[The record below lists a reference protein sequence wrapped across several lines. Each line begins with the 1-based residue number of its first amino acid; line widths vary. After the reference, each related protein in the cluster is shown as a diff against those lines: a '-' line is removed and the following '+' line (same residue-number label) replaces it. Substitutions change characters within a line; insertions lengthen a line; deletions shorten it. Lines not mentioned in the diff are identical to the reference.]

1 LRRLRRELIELLTEA
16 LRSREQ
22 TLPPRTAAAAVGDFM
37 TLLAQPAHI
46 GVHWRLLARGELY
59 RHVLTLRCP
68 DQAFY
73 LDAIKVYLSRRG
85 IDPIAQL
92 AVVACTA
99 HAPDGSVASVCGPQ
113 SRVQGNE
120 MLIVLHVSATLV
132 PDGRGLAA
140 DLKAILAAV
149 AASVRDFGD
158 MAADLKAV
166 AGHLAGQAPEDAALL
181 GWMLDKRYLMFGLME
196 GKRRLGILA
205 NRRTFDQVAP
215 GLMPELLACRA
226 PKGPGVSWLALPAA
240 PDFLYGPVPLEVV
253 RIAWRDGGHKGGQRS
268 AKIRCVLLVG
278 YFARSARHTNA
289 HQVPRLSGIWD
300 RMRRRTPLVRS
311 AYLEREVRTVF
322 DRVPKP
328 ILLTAP
334 EDALAE
340 TLLGIVEKGGPGGAH
355 VYVWDAGPW
364 LVRVVTVVL
373 PLNRFSAQVQE
384 NVLEVVH
391 SAGLEP
397 LTHHN
402 VAMGTSLVM
411 FITCHGGAEEV
422 SLGNLT
428 QAVREAAIS
437 WRDRALQ
444 AIRAGLPTAQVRDAI
459 QTLSALPRL
468 YTDMFAPET
477 FVEDLKVLR
486 RVRDDGRPHV
496 RLEAVEGGVTMYAF
510 TALPVPLGHL
520 VEIVQA
526 FGLAALDE
534 AVVDIPGDPPVH
546 LTRLRCGYPEAVHA
560 DALPRLRAALEAVL
574 ADLAD
579 SDPLN
584 ALVLGAGLETEAVAV
599 LVTLRNHL
607 VQLVPDAS
615 PGVLTRTLVAY
626 PPVTSALYAVFAARH
641 HPDLS
646 GRENAARE
654 AFTGLL
660 GTRVENLTDDRW
672 YRVFADL
679 VGASLRTNAYTRGPG
694 EPIAV
699 KVKPADLPYC
709 PHPVPY
715 REIFVHSRHM
725 EGVHL
730 RGGPIARGGLRLS
743 DRPTD
748 FRTEVLE
755 LMATQVVKN
764 GVIVPTGAKGGFVL
778 KAGAGAAF
786 AREQYRAFVRSLL
799 SVTDNLAHGKS
810 VAPRGV
816 QVHPGDEADPYL
828 VVAADKGTATFSDL
842 ANDEAAKADFWPTRK
857 GAVEAGKGGFWLGD
871 AFASGG
877 SQGYD
882 HKKYGITAR
891 GAWVSVRHHFAGI
904 GVDPE
909 REPVTAVGIGDMGGD
924 VFGNGMLLSRTLRL
938 VAAFNHRHVFLDPDP
953 NPKAAFAERR
963 RLFDAGAGW
972 DGYRAA
978 KLSQGGGVFDRTA
991 KRIPVSPEAAKVLGI
1006 EPGDQSGEALIR
1018 AILCAPVDLLYN
1030 GGIGTYVRAPSEP
1043 DVEARDPANKAVRVT
1058 SDRLRCK
1065 VVGEGGNLGFT
1076 QRARIDFARRGG
1088 LIHTDAIDNSG
1099 GVDMSDH
1106 EVNLKILLASIPGAP
1121 TAGRRN
1127 RLLKELGDE
1136 VADLCLADSRSQA
1149 RALSVAAHRV
1159 ADYPALAGRL
1169 RDRLVADGRIEPADA
1184 GMGEGDEETLA
1195 TKPQLS
1201 VLMGHEKN
1209 RIKAQLE
1216 EGGFAAHSCFA
1227 PRLLSDYFP
1236 PRVAERYRDRL
1247 SAHPLKDGIV
1257 HTVAASRMVARFGL
1271 FAFARLQGL
1280 TGAGAA
1286 DAAQALF
1293 AAEALLSAEELRL
1306 GVWDLPAEPAVRLQ
1320 ADLQDQLAHLGEELL
1335 RLCPVGSFCDEWV
1348 KEQRGELTRF
1358 RHLVIRE
1365 GRGGRG
1371 AGGVRGAFARR
1382 MAEARKAGLSEPH
1395 AAWAAAMPEL
1405 TRVAVP
1411 LHLAGKLE
1419 ISLWRCLTANRA
1431 AYALLPLAVAEAQLR
1446 APGWGAD
1453 DDTNALRVAWMRR
1466 LTHMRAQAVERL
1478 LSEGPRDPGA
1488 AGRRMWRRHP
1498 DWAPIRTLAGEL
1510 EGLQEAEP
1518 IKTALLLTRLES
1530 LVDAPGG

>member
-1 LRRLRRELIELLTEA
+1 VRRLRRELIDLLTEA
-16 LRSREQ
+16 LRAREQ
-22 TLPPRTAAAAVGDFM
+22 ALAPRAAAAVVHDLVA
-37 TLLAQPAHI
+37 LLARPDPI
-46 GVHWRLLARGELY
+46 GAHWRLLARGDLY

-73 LDAIKVYLSRRG
+73 LDAIKVYLARRG
-85 IDPIAQL
+85 IDPITQL

-99 HAPDGSVASVCGPQ
+99 HAPDGAVVSVCGPQ
-113 SRVQGNE
+113 ARVAGNE
-120 MLIVLHVSATLV
+120 MLVTLHVSATLV

-149 AASVRDFGD
+149 AASVRDFSA
-158 MAADLKAV
+158 MESDLKAV
-166 AGHLAGQAPEDAALL
+166 AGHLAEQAPEDGALL
-181 GWMLDKRYLMFGLME
+181 DWMLDKRYLMFGLME
-196 GKRRLGILA
+196 GSRRLGVLA
-205 NRRTFDQVAP
+205 NRRTFGQVAP
-215 GLMPELLACRA
+215 GLMEELLACRA
-226 PKGPGVSWLALPAA
+226 PKGPGIAWLALPAA
-240 PDFLYGPVPLEVV
+240 PGFLYGPVPLEVV
-253 RIAWRDGGHKGGQRS
+253 RIAWREKSRGKAREK

-289 HQVPRLSGIWD
+289 HQVPRLASIWG

-334 EDALAE
+334 EDALADA
-340 TLLGIVEKGGPGGAH
+340 LLGIVEKGGPGGTQ

-364 LVRVVTVVL
+364 LVRVVAAVL
-373 PLNRFSAQVQE
+373 PLNRFSTQVQE
-384 NVLEVVH
+384 DVLGAVRT
-391 SAGLEP
+391 AGLEP

-402 VAMGTSLVM
+402 VAMGTSVVM
-411 FITCHGGAEEV
+411 FITCHGGKEAPA
-422 SLGNLT
+422 LGNLT
-428 QAVREAAIS
+428 QAVRECAIS
-437 WRDRALQ
+437 WRDRALH
-444 AIRAGLPTAQVRDAI
+444 AIRAGLPTPEVREAI
-459 QTLSALPRL
+459 QVLADLPHL

-477 FVEDLKVLR
+477 FVEDMKVLR
-486 RVRDDGRPHV
+486 RVRADGHPHV
-496 RLEAVEGGVTMYAF
+496 RLEAVHGGVTMYAF
-510 TALPVPLGHL
+510 TALPVPLGRL
-520 VEIVQA
+520 VEVVQA

-546 LTRLRCGYPEAVHA
+546 LTRLRCGYPDAVHT
-560 DALPRLRAALEAVL
+560 DALPRLRAAMEAVL

-579 SDPLN
+579 NDPLN
-584 ALVLGAGLETEAVAV
+584 ALVLAAGLESDAVAV

-626 PPVTSALYAVFAARH
+626 PAVTAALHDTFTARH

-646 GRENAARE
+646 GREAGARE
-654 AFTGLL
+654 TFTGLL
-660 GTRVENLTDDRW
+660 GTQVENLTDDRW

-679 VGASLRTNAYTRGPG
+679 VGASLRTNAYTRAPG

-699 KVKPADLPYC
+699 KVKPADLPFC

-730 RGGPIARGGLRLS
+730 RGGPVARGGLRLS

-778 KAGAGAAF
+778 KAGGGAAF
-786 AREQYRAFVRSLL
+786 AREQYRAFVRALL
-799 SVTDNLAHGKS
+799 SVTDNLVHMKS
-810 VAPRGV
+810 VGPRGV
-816 QVHPGDEADPYL
+816 QVRPGDEGDPYL

-842 ANDEAAKADFWPTRK
+842 ANDEAFRADFWPAQK
-857 GAVEAGKGGFWLGD
+857 GASGGFWLGD

-882 HKKYGITAR
+882 HKEYGITAR
-891 GAWVSVRHHFAGI
+891 GAWVCVRHHFAALSL
-904 GVDPE
+904 DPE
-909 REPVTAVGIGDMGGD
+909 RDPVTAVGIGDMGGD

-938 VAAFNHRHVFLDPDP
+938 VAAFNHRHIFLDPDP
-953 NPKAAFAERR
+953 DPKTAYAERR
-963 RLFDAGAGW
+963 RLFDAGLGW
-972 DGYRAA
+972 DGYRVE
-978 KLSQGGGVFDRTA
+978 KIGKGGGVFERTA
-991 KRIPVSPEAAKVLGI
+991 KRIPVRPEAAQVLGI
-1006 EPGDQSGEALIR
+1006 EPGDASGEALIR

-1030 GGIGTYVRAPSEP
+1030 GGIGTYVRAPGEP
-1043 DVEARDPANKAVRVT
+1043 DEEARDPANKAVRVT

-1076 QRARIDFARRGG
+1076 QRARIDFANRGG

-1121 TAGRRN
+1121 TPGRRN
-1127 RLLKELGDE
+1127 RLLRELGDE

-1149 RALSVAAHRV
+1149 RALSVAAVRV
-1159 ADYPALAGRL
+1159 QGYPALAGRL
-1169 RDRLVADGRIEPADA
+1169 RDLLVADRRIDTTTDP
-1184 GMGEGDEETLA
+1184 GMGEGEEDTLA
-1195 TKPQLS
+1195 TKPQLA

-1209 RIKAQLE
+1209 RIKALLE
-1216 EGGFAAHSCFA
+1216 DGGFAAHSCFA
-1227 PRLLSDYFP
+1227 PRLLADYFP
-1236 PRVAERYRDRL
+1236 PRIAERYRDRL

-1271 FAFARLQGL
+1271 FACARIQGL

-1306 GVWDLPAEPAVRLQ
+1306 GVWDLKAEAAVRLQ
-1320 ADLQDQLAHLGEELL
+1320 ADLQDHLVHLAEELL
-1335 RLCPVGSFCDEWV
+1335 RLCPVGSFCDDWV
-1348 KEQRGELTRF
+1348 REQRGELTRF

-1371 AGGVRGAFARR
+1371 KRGAKGAFAHR
-1382 MAEARKAGLSEPH
+1382 MAEARRAGLSEPH

-1411 LHLAGKLE
+1411 LHLAGKLDL
-1419 ISLWRCLTANRA
+1419 SLWRCLTANRA
-1431 AYALLPLAVAEAQLR
+1431 AYALLPLATAEAQLA

-1453 DDTNALRVAWMRR
+1453 DDTHALRVAWMRR
-1466 LTHMRAQAVERL
+1466 LTRMRAQAVERL
-1478 LSEGPRDPGA
+1478 LFEGPRDPGA

-1498 DWAPIRTLAGEL
+1498 DWAPIRALAGEL
-1510 EGLQEAEP
+1510 EGKEEAEP
-1518 IKTALLLTRLES
+1518 IKTVLLLTRLES
-1530 LVDAPGG
+1530 LVDAPAG